1 MRVLAV
7 DFGDRRVGLAISD
20 ELGIAA
26 HGLDTVDVVSPRR
39 AANAVVAIANERGAE
54 RIVVGMPYAMDGSRG
69 PRAEATAE
77 FIELLRRRTNLPI
90 EEFDERFTTKRAE
103 HTLHELGIDERRGR
117 GKKDQIAAV
126 FILQDYL
133 STVQMRT
140 NNPPECH
147 EQ

>member
-1 MRVLAV
+1 MP
-7 DFGDRRVGLAISD
+7 S
-20 ELGIAA
+20 
-26 HGLDTVDVVSPRR
+26 SPSRL
-39 AANAVVAIANERGAE
+39 NAE
-54 RIVVGMPYAMDGSRG
+54 RNVRRGMPYAMTVRG
-69 PRAEATAE
+69 PRAEATAVIG
-77 FIELLRRRTNLPI
+77 FSPDARTSDRRV
-90 EEFDERFTTKRAE
+90 DERFTTKRAE